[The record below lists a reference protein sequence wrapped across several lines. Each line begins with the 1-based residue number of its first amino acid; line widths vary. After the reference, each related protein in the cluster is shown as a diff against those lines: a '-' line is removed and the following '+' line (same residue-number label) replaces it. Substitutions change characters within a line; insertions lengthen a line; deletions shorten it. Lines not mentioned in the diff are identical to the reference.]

1 MEIDLVKY
9 NLIETIRKEYN
20 DLLKQRSIAIE
31 MKRELLTK
39 MLLRLDAIL
48 SENQPFIREQRKKL
62 VVRINKTLDEL

>member
-20 DLLKQRSIAIE
+20 NLLKQNMDIE

-48 SENQPFIREQRKKL
+48 SENQPYKPNFSE
-62 VVRINKTLDEL
+62 

>member
-1 MEIDLVKY
+1 MD
-9 NLIETIRKEYN
+9 
-20 DLLKQRSIAIE
+20 IE

>member
-20 DLLKQRSIAIE
+20 NLLKQNMDIE

>member
-20 DLLKQRSIAIE
+20 DLLKQRMDIE